1 VRLSELSDF
10 VGCKQSNTSSELK
23 ELYEMNLIDNKNKR
37 YSLTVS
43 GGIIKHKLVDLIT
56 FLDGS
61 ESFGWLLNN
70 FSDIPDPFIKELE
83 SLISSRKIKNDGT
96 NLLSNQDLFN
106 CTGDLKL
113 ITPLFNTKLLNL
125 IVNRTLSKLKTEV
138 IVNPA
143 AVRYIS
149 SLKKQEEYT
158 KNMAVS

>member
-1 VRLSELSDF
+1 MRVTVRLSELSDF

-70 FSDIPDPFIKELE
+70 FSDIPDPFIRELE
-83 SLISSRKIKNDGT
+83 SLINSRKIKT
-96 NLLSNQDLFN
+96 
-106 CTGDLKL
+106 TEL
-113 ITPLFNTKLLNL
+113 IC
-125 IVNRTLSKLKTEV
+125 
-138 IVNPA
+138 
-143 AVRYIS
+143 
-149 SLKKQEEYT
+149 
-158 KNMAVS
+158 